1 LIVLSPDEM
10 ASLDKKVINRGFP
23 SLLLMETAGRRTAEI
38 IKGKYSREQKI
49 LILSGPG
56 NNGGDG
62 LVVGRILDIWDY
74 DVKIIV
80 VGKLDKLN
88 DDPRKNL
95 KICQLRSMKIEFLPA
110 DIDLSDLKNNIL
122 EYDVMVDSLLGNGL
136 TGQLREPY
144 LQIVKMINSSGKNV
158 LSVDIPTGVN
168 GSNGKIMGE
177 AVRAET
183 TVTMAYSKVG
193 QFIYPGREYIG
204 ELIVIDL
211 GFPKNLV
218 NFNMYNHY
226 TLTSNEAKRLLPKR
240 EVTGHKGTFGKILI
254 LGGSLGYEGAPVLT
268 GKSAL
273 KMGSGLVKI
282 LTPVDVY
289 QTVSCYCEEI
299 TGDYLTIEKFEE
311 AVKDFNVV
319 ALGPGL
325 GVGDFQKKLVNTV
338 LKKASIPLVI
348 DADGINNLDLEI
360 LKEADNQIVLTPHP
374 GEFSNL
380 IDEPIPDVLAN
391 RIKYVR
397 DFATQYGVNIV
408 LKGASSIISDRE
420 GNVYINTTGN
430 NGLATAG
437 SGDVLTGIISSL
449 SGQKLNIYK
458 SAVLGT
464 YIHGLAGDLAEQK
477 LGSYSMI
484 AKDIIENIAPAISK
498 ILRRCK
504 E

>member
-1 LIVLSPDEM
+1 MIVLSPDEM
-10 ASLDKKVINRGFP
+10 ASLDKKIINKGFP

-38 IKGKYSREQKI
+38 IKGKYSREEKI

-62 LVVGRILDIWDY
+62 LVIGRILDIWDY

-80 VGKLDKLN
+80 VGKSDKLN
-88 DDPRKNL
+88 DDPRKNF
-95 KICQLRSMKIEFLPA
+95 KICQLRNMKIEFLPA
-110 DIDLSDLKNNIL
+110 DIDLLDLKNNIL
-122 EYDVMVDSLLGNGL
+122 EYDVIVDSLLGNGL

-144 LQIVKMINSSGKNV
+144 LQIVKMINTSGKNV

-193 QFIYPGREYIG
+193 QFVYPGREYIG
-204 ELIVIDL
+204 ELIIIDL

-218 NFNMYNHY
+218 NFNKYKHH
-226 TLTSNEAKRLLPKR
+226 TLRSNEAKKLLPKR
-240 EVTGHKGTFGKILI
+240 EVTGHKGTFGKVLI
-254 LGGSLGYEGAPVLT
+254 LGGSLGYEGAPALT

-282 LTPVDVY
+282 LAPVDVY

-299 TGDYLTIEKFEE
+299 TGGYLTIKKFEE

-325 GVGDFQKKLVNTV
+325 GVGDFQRELVNTV
-338 LKKASIPLVI
+338 LKKASIPIVI

-380 IDEPIPDVLAN
+380 INEPIPDIEAN

-397 DFATQYGVNIV
+397 DFAIQYGVNIV
-408 LKGASSIISDRE
+408 LKGASSLISDRE

-458 SAVLGT
+458 SSVLGT

-477 LGSYSMI
+477 LGSYSLI
-484 AKDIIENIAPAISK
+484 AEDIIENIAPAISK
-498 ILRRCK
+498 ILRGCK